1 MRLKLI
7 KYVISKATRERIKT
21 YMFDIKQSSNDD
33 DESAAAR
40 TGPAGV
46 FVLCTNN
53 LNMSEEKAGQLY
65 RRRWNIETGFRAL
78 KSNFDVR
85 TPAARSG
92 HAAPMK
98 VSNCIIRSCGIIIII
113 LLTTFYC

>member
-33 DESAAAR
+33 DES
-40 TGPAGV
+40 V

-53 LNMSEEKAGQLY
+53 LNMSEEIAGQLY

-78 KSNFDVR
+78 K
-85 TPAARSG
+85 
-92 HAAPMK
+92 K
-98 VSNCIIRSCGIIIII
+98 
-113 LLTTFYC
+113 